1 MLNLQLKIMVI
12 QKIFSDSLILSM
24 KKLLLQIIYYY
35 VTNYYNKQI
44 TNFYYITYDKIS
56 SRFRN
61 NNQKFKNLETIE
73 I

>member
-35 VTNYYNKQI
+35 VTNYYKKQI

>member
-12 QKIFSDSLILSM
+12 QKIFSDSLILSI

>member
-12 QKIFSDSLILSM
+12 QKILSDSLILSM

-61 NNQKFKNLETIE
+61 NNKKFKNLETIE